1 MHTHTQQSTA
11 PEFPVRRIGLIN
23 GLGLWTLYVKEVRRF
38 AKVGFQTVM
47 APVVSTLLFLLVFTL
62 AFGDLRPAV
71 NGVAFNQ
78 FLAPGLIMMGILN
91 NAFANTAS
99 SLIISKVQGNAV
111 DFLMPP
117 LSAAELSIAFI
128 GGAAT
133 RGLVVGGVTILCI
146 WPFMS
151 FTIAHPVVA
160 FWFALNAALMMG
172 MVGLLAGIYA
182 QRFDHLA
189 AVQNFVL
196 LPLTFLS
203 GTFYSVKIL
212 PQIFQN
218 LSAAN
223 PFFYLIDG
231 FRYGFTGMA
240 DGSIT
245 RGVIFVGLINLVLA
259 VACYA
264 ILRSG
269 WRLKT

>member
-1 MHTHTQQSTA
+1 MQTQSNSTL
-11 PEFPVRRIGLIN
+11 FVRRIGFIN
-23 GLGLWTLYVKEVRRF
+23 GLGLWTLYLKEVRRF
-38 AKVGFQTVM
+38 AKVGFQTVF
-47 APVVSTLLFLLVFTL
+47 APVISTLLFLLVFTL
-62 AFGDLRPAV
+62 AFGDVRPAV
-71 NGVAFNQ
+71 GGVSFMH

-91 NAFANTAS
+91 NAFANSAS
-99 SLIISKVQGNAV
+99 SLIIAKVQGSSV

-133 RGLVVGGVTILCI
+133 RGLVVGLVTLLCI
-146 WPFMS
+146 LPFMPL
-151 FTIAHPVVA
+151 TLAHPFTA
-160 FWFALNAALMMG
+160 FWFGLNAAMMMG

-182 QRFDHLA
+182 LRFDHLA

-212 PQIFQN
+212 PVIFQK
-218 LSAAN
+218 LSAFN

-231 FRYGFTGMA
+231 FRYGFTGVA
-240 DGSIT
+240 DGNVLI
-245 RGVIFVGLINLVLA
+245 GALFVGTINLVLA
-259 VACYA
+259 ITCYA
-264 ILRSG
+264 LLRSG

>member
-1 MHTHTQQSTA
+1 MQTTQHTIA
-11 PEFPVRRIGLIN
+11 VRRIGPIN

-38 AKVGFQTVM
+38 AKVGFQTVL
-47 APVVSTLLFLLVFTL
+47 APVISTLLFLLVFTL

-71 NGVAFNQ
+71 GGVAFTQ

-91 NAFANTAS
+91 NAFANSSS
-99 SLIISKVQGNAV
+99 SLIVSKVQGNAV

-128 GGAAT
+128 SGAAT
-133 RGLVVGGVTILCI
+133 RGLFVGAVSVLCI
-146 WPFMS
+146 LPFIS
-151 FTIAHPVVA
+151 LSIAHPLTA

-182 QRFDHLA
+182 QRFDHLS

-212 PQIFQN
+212 PEIFQT
-218 LSAAN
+218 LSAVN

-231 FRYGFTGMA
+231 FRYGFTGVA
-240 DGSIT
+240 DGPILH
-245 RGVIFVGLINLVLA
+245 GVIFTGIINIGLGIACFMVLQ
-259 VACYA
+259 
-264 ILRSG
+264 SG

>member
-1 MHTHTQQSTA
+1 MQSVDTT
-11 PEFPVRRIGLIN
+11 FPVRRIGAIN

-38 AKVGFQTVM
+38 AKVGFQTVL

-62 AFGDLRPAV
+62 AFGGVRPAV
-71 NGVAFNQ
+71 GGVPYTH
-78 FLAPGLIMMGILN
+78 FLAPGLVMMGILN
-91 NAFANTAS
+91 NAFANSAS

-117 LSAAELSIAFI
+117 LSAAELALAFI

-133 RGLVVGGVTILCI
+133 RGLVVGLTTMAVI
-146 WPFMS
+146 WPFMHMH
-151 FTIAHPVVA
+151 IAHLAPVL
-160 FWFALNAALMMG
+160 WFALQAALMMG
-172 MVGLLAGIYA
+172 MVGLLAGLYA

-212 PQIFQN
+212 PVIFQK
-218 LSAAN
+218 LSAIN

-231 FRYGFTGMA
+231 FRYGFTGFA
-240 DGSIT
+240 DGPVLFGALFT
-245 RGVIFVGLINLVLA
+245 LAINLVLA
-259 VACYA
+259 TVCYLV
-264 ILRSG
+264 LRSG
-269 WRLKT
+269 WHLKT

>member
-1 MHTHTQQSTA
+1 MQSTNST
-11 PEFPVRRIGLIN
+11 FPVRRIGIIN
-23 GLGLWTLYVKEVRRF
+23 GLGLWSLYVKEVRRF
-38 AKVGFQTVM
+38 AKVGFQTIL
-47 APVVSTLLFLLVFTL
+47 APVGSSLLFLLVFTL
-62 AFGDLRPAV
+62 AFGGVRPAV
-71 NGVAFNQ
+71 NGVSFTH
-78 FLAPGLIMMGILN
+78 FLIPGLVMMGILN
-91 NAFANTAS
+91 NAFANSAS

-117 LSAAELSIAFI
+117 LSAAELCIAFI

-133 RGLVVGGVTILCI
+133 RGLVVGLVTMAFV
-146 WPFMS
+146 WPFEH
-151 FTIAHPVVA
+151 FALAHPLA
-160 FWFALNAALMMG
+160 ALWFALQASLMMG

-212 PQIFQN
+212 PLAFQK
-218 LSAAN
+218 LSAVN

-231 FRYGFTGMA
+231 FRYGFTGVS
-240 DGSIT
+240 DGPVLFGSL
-245 RGVIFVGLINLVLA
+245 FALAINLVL
-259 VACYA
+259 VTTCYA
-264 ILRSG
+264 VLRSG